1 MTYTFFNSDKV
12 KIFPCARRG
21 SFTDS
26 EQKVKIYDAESRLT
40 TESNLTRLFGLAFNK
55 DSYIIDTTPI
65 AGVQNGQ
72 LWRLVIKGYYFEV
85 ETTLPRIDYFVIGLE
100 ETNSIPSTRLGI
112 LVRDDQKGLGQD
124 SAAAK
129 VDIVNVNTLESE
141 CRAICAVSLDAGDT
155 ELSLDSSFCHWVS
168 TTDALDSLN
177 ARYLNSSLDSEFSNL
192 KAADEQI
199 LAEAKNYA
207 AGLADNYEA
216 AGSIAESI
224 ADLKANELASI
235 EGRLDILEG
244 SGEGS
249 IAEAITAAVAE
260 ANAYADK
267 TEANANQYS
276 DGKANTAQANAEAEA
291 ARLDSLLRT
300 ELQAEIDSDVAA
312 AITSEVTR
320 SDAKVKELADAA
332 QAAAEATA
340 QNKVNSLAEGAVKT
354 NTENISAINS
364 KIDALRNEIG
374 NLTNVMNFRG
384 AVDAETDIADPIEG
398 DVITI
403 KGTGVEKVYSA
414 GSWIEIGTASA
425 FDAAISDI
433 EARLSTIEDP
443 ENGSIA
449 MAKADAKAY
458 TDERVEGC
466 LTELESYS
474 NQMEEMENAV
484 TNTNTQLSAFQTTIS
499 ETAALASSASAA
511 ASEARTAASEA
522 NSLVEGLQAKFDEHE
537 TLSQVK
543 FKEYEALGS
552 LIEANTSSIG
562 ANKSSIDELTTQCT
576 QFSTELQNGTNVLID
591 LDRRVSLIENDYIK
605 KAALGDAIG
614 IYAVAFDVS
623 RCDTSVLGATFIQA
637 TSNPII
643 FIPGCT
649 TLPEASGYTWQDAA
663 GNQITGDSINKN
675 LILYLTKV

>member
-1 MTYTFFNSDKV
+1 MTFTFFNSDKV

-40 TESNLTRLFGLAFNK
+40 TESNLTRLLGLAFNK

-65 AGVQNGQ
+65 AGVTNGQ

-100 ETNSIPSTRLGI
+100 ETNSIPRTRLGV
-112 LVRDDQKGLGQD
+112 LARDDQKGLGQD

-155 ELSLDSSFCHWVS
+155 ELSLDNSFCHWVS
-168 TTDALDSLN
+168 TADTLDILN
-177 ARYLNSSLDSEFSNL
+177 DKYLNSSLDSEFSNL

-199 LAEAKNYA
+199 LTEAKNYA
-207 AGLADNYEA
+207 AGLAGNYEA
-216 AGSIAESI
+216 AGSIATSI
-224 ADLKANELASI
+224 ANLKANELASI
-235 EGRLDILEG
+235 EGRLSIIEG

-249 IAEAITAAVAE
+249 IAEAITKAVTE
-260 ANAYADK
+260 ANAYADEAK
-267 TEANANQYS
+267 ANANQYS
-276 DGKANTAQANAEAEA
+276 DGKANTAQANAEAKA
-291 ARLDSLLRT
+291 ASLDGLLKT

-312 AITSEVTR
+312 AIASEVTR
-320 SDAKVKELADAA
+320 SNAKAKELADAA

-364 KIDALRNEIG
+364 KIATLRTEIG

-384 AVDAETDIADPIEG
+384 AVDAETDITDPVEG

-414 GSWIEIGTASA
+414 GAWIEIGTASA
-425 FDAAISDI
+425 SDAAISDI
-433 EARLSTIEDP
+433 KARLAAIEDP
-443 ENGSIA
+443 EKGSIA
-449 MAKADAKAY
+449 KAKADAKAY
-458 TDERVEGC
+458 TDECVEGC
-466 LTELESYS
+466 LTDLKSYS
-474 NQMEEMENAV
+474 DQGKADAI
-484 TNTNTQLSAFQTTIS
+484 TYTDDQLSTFQATIQEINRTVASASS
-499 ETAALASSASAA
+499 EASSASDAA
-511 ASEARTAASEA
+511 FNAS
-522 NSLVEGLQAKFDEHE
+522 SLVIDLQDKFNKHE
-537 TLSQVK
+537 TLSTEQ
-543 FKEYEALGS
+543 AG
-552 LIEANTSSIG
+552 LINDNIAELNTQ
-562 ANKSSIDELTTQCT
+562 LT
-576 QFSTELQNGTNVLID
+576 QFDAELQEGTRILTELVPK
-591 LDRRVSLIENDYIK
+591 VSLIESNYLKNADADEKYIK
-605 KAALGDAIG
+605 KTALGDAIG

-623 RCDTSVLGATFIQA
+623 HCDTSVLEATFIQA

-649 TLPEASGYTWQDAA
+649 TLPKASGYTWQDAE
-663 GNQITGDSINKN
+663 GNQITEDSINKN

>member
-1 MTYTFFNSDKV
+1 MTFTFFNSDKV

-40 TESNLTRLFGLAFNK
+40 TESNLTRLLGLAFNK

-65 AGVQNGQ
+65 AGVTNGQ

-100 ETNSIPSTRLGI
+100 ETNSIPRTRLGV
-112 LVRDDQKGLGQD
+112 LARDDQKGLGQD
-124 SAAAK
+124 SAATK

-141 CRAICAVSLDAGDT
+141 CRAICAVSFDAGDT
-155 ELSLDSSFCHWVS
+155 ELSLDNSFCHWVS
-168 TTDALDSLN
+168 TADTLDILN
-177 ARYLNSSLDSEFSNL
+177 DKYLNSSLDSEFSNL

-207 AGLADNYEA
+207 AGLAGNYEA
-216 AGSIAESI
+216 AGSIATSI
-224 ADLKANELASI
+224 ANLKANELASI
-235 EGRLDILEG
+235 EGRLGIIEG

-249 IAEAITAAVAE
+249 IAEAITKAVTE
-260 ANAYADK
+260 ANAYADEA
-267 TEANANQYS
+267 EANANQYS
-276 DGKANTAQANAEAEA
+276 DSKANTAQANAEAEA
-291 ARLDSLLRT
+291 ARLDGLLKT

-320 SDAKVKELADAA
+320 SDAKAKELADAA
-332 QAAAEATA
+332 QAAAEASA
-340 QNKVNSLAEGAVKT
+340 QNKVNSLAVGAVKT
-354 NTENISAINS
+354 NTENIRAINTDFNS

-384 AVDAETDIADPIEG
+384 AVDAETDITDPIEG

-414 GSWIEIGTASA
+414 GTWTEIGTASA

-458 TDERVEGC
+458 TDARVEDC
-466 LTELESYS
+466 LTELKSYS
-474 NQMEEMENAV
+474 DLGKAAAMEY
-484 TNTNTQLSAFQTTIS
+484 TDDQLSTFQTTIN
-499 ETAALASSASAA
+499 ETVASASSAAA
-511 ASEARTAASEA
+511 TASTASSLA
-522 NSLVEGLQAKFDEHE
+522 NDLQDRFNKHE
-537 TLSQVK
+537 TQSQGKFNELNTLFTQQDNLSK
-543 FKEYEALGS
+543 
-552 LIEANTSSIG
+552 T
-562 ANKSSIDELTTQCT
+562 NKSRLDTLAIQCEQFNTDLQKGTSALTNLDQRVLSIE
-576 QFSTELQNGTNVLID
+576 S
-591 LDRRVSLIENDYIK
+591 DYIK
-605 KAALGDAIG
+605 KTALGDAIG

-623 RCDTSVLGATFIQA
+623 RCDTSVLEATFIQA

-643 FIPGCT
+643 FIPDCT
-649 TLPEASGYTWQDAA
+649 TLPKASGYTWQDAE
-663 GNQITGDSINKN
+663 GNQITEDSINKN